1 MVTLSTV
8 PSELKRGW
16 FNAFLSRFRITL
28 RKQTNTKAK
37 SVEQRKAGIQQWHAR
52 LRRRIKRGTD
62 VHPKWGRWLPESRF
76 NVDQVPLTLADGSRQ
91 TYDEVGARRVW
102 ISGSKHGDDK
112 REATLQLCVR
122 LSNSAQQPKP
132 TTIFRGK
139 GLRLK
144 KAEKG
149 SWDSRVHVL
158 FQPKAWADNICLHW
172 AESIFPAS
180 VTEGAAS
187 VLFCDNLV
195 HQTTD
200 EFWSTLRKANTKL
213 HLLKSDCTDEIQVI
227 DAGIGKKTK
236 NLIGQQCEEWLEGDG
251 NLERWVAGGIT
262 ASERRTPLTKWLAK
276 AWEEVCSTTDFE
288 KLGHWTGCLMTA
300 DGSDDHEVKPQGLQE
315 YTFSDADAGDDF
327 RDASDE
333 DDSVEEEEDG
343 DPDEDAFV
351 ATDAEES
358 DCPEP

>member
-1 MVTLSTV
+1 MAAARRMMKWALGYGSLGQSMAMT
-8 PSELKRGW
+8 RGRQPCS
-16 FNAFLSRFRITL
+16 FAYGCPTL
-28 RKQTNTKAK
+28 RSSQSQRSFSVARVCGSSKQRRT
-37 SVEQRKAGIQQWHAR
+37 AGTA
-52 LRRRIKRGTD
+52 G
-62 VHPKWGRWLPESRF
+62 
-76 NVDQVPLTLADGSRQ
+76 
-91 TYDEVGARRVW
+91 
-102 ISGSKHGDDK
+102 
-112 REATLQLCVR
+112 
-122 LSNSAQQPKP
+122 
-132 TTIFRGK
+132 
-139 GLRLK
+139 
-144 KAEKG
+144 
-149 SWDSRVHVL
+149 VHVL
-158 FQPKAWADNICLHW
+158 FQPKAWADNNICLHW

-200 EFWSTLRKANTKL
+200 EFRSTLRKANTKL

-262 ASERRTPLTKWLAK
+262 ASERRTLLTKWLAK

-288 KLGHWTGCLMTA
+288 KLGHRTGCLMTA
-300 DGSDDHEVKPQGLQE
+300 DDSEDHEVKPQGLQE

-343 DPDEDAFV
+343 DPDEDAFA